1 MEAGWHHRDG
11 SPVPER
17 SAKIM
22 KHISRILGG
31 LGLFMIG
38 LAALIYVLFGPPKT
52 AQEKLIE
59 DRLERV
65 MEASKEKRS
74 Y

>member
-1 MEAGWHHRDG
+1 MAIRSAADFLR
-11 SPVPER
+11 R

>member
-1 MEAGWHHRDG
+1 
-11 SPVPER
+11 
-17 SAKIM
+17 
-22 KHISRILGG
+22 
-31 LGLFMIG
+31 MIG